1 MPSGGKPLLPY
12 DRVAE
17 NRRWTWIILGV
28 FALLLLPAAA
38 YINELLT
45 GYFAFASMYA
55 GALTNGGELDP
66 HATILKGRIIGLV
79 VAAGVIGLVA
89 WLKFRRAGSAV
100 LRMIGARPAG
110 SDEQRRFGRA
120 VDNLCIGAGL
130 STPGLYVIDSRA
142 ANACSAGLSPD
153 RSYLAVT
160 AGLLELLE
168 RREIEAVLAQELAQ
182 IANLDTRLKTTVAAL
197 VTTLWL
203 PLRFIG
209 AVFRPLF
216 RLHAL
221 AGLVVVLGI
230 GFPIVMAYGFGI
242 SIGLGF
248 IAEEPAFA
256 VVFLGLMLLPVYVF
270 VVVPV
275 GGSVIRA
282 ALSRELELAADA
294 EAVLLTRNPAAL
306 ARALVKM
313 DAAGTQPAD
322 LRPATYHLFT
332 LDPNPGRRWLTP
344 THPALEER
352 IGALQRMDATISDQM
367 LREARLA
374 GSRFCAE
381 PSP

>member
-1 MPSGGKPLLPY
+1 VSSPTEPLLPY

-38 YINELLT
+38 YINELVT
-45 GYFAFASMYA
+45 GYFAFASLYA
-55 GALTNGGELDP
+55 GVLTDGGELDP
-66 HATILKGRIIGLV
+66 QATILRGRIIGLV
-79 VAAGVIGLVA
+79 VAVGVVALVA
-89 WLKFRRAGSAV
+89 WLKFRRAGPAV
-100 LRMIGARPAG
+100 LKLIGARPADSAERG
-110 SDEQRRFGRA
+110 RFGRI

-130 STPGLYVIDSRA
+130 PAPSLCVIDSFA

-153 RSYLAVT
+153 RAYLAVT
-160 AGLLELLE
+160 GGLLELLE
-168 RREIEAVLAQELAQ
+168 RREVEAVLAQELAQ
-182 IANLDTRLKTTVAAL
+182 IANLDTRLKTIVAAL

-203 PLRFIG
+203 PIRVIA

-216 RLHAL
+216 RLHPL
-221 AGLVVVLGI
+221 AGCLVVGAI
-230 GFPIVMAYGFGI
+230 GFPIVMAYGFAI
-242 SIGLGF
+242 TLGLSF
-248 IAEEPAFA
+248 IAEEPGFA
-256 VVFLGLMLLPVYVF
+256 LVFIGLLLLPVYVF

-313 DAAGTQPAD
+313 SAAGPDPAR
-322 LRPATYHLFT
+322 LRPAAYHLFT

-344 THPALEER
+344 THPTIEQR
-352 IGALQRMDATISDQM
+352 IGALQRMDATISEQM
-367 LREARLA
+367 LLEANAA
-374 GSRFCAE
+374 GSRFRNDQ
-381 PSP
+381 S